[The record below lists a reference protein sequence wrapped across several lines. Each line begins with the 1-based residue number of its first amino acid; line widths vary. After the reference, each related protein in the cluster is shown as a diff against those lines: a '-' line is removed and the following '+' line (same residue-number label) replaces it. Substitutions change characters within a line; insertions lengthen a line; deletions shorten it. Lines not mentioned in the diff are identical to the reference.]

1 MAERAR
7 AYFRSEFNWETA
19 SAELFANIRSC
30 LGARKARTSEYDFSW
45 IEAGYDMRDL
55 ALPSWPSSAIGTT
68 AAVMPRTILGQ
79 WRRVRNSLLKL
90 ALNRHT
96 RRLARGFVSML
107 PRTVGSA
114 VKAKLVLALGRL
126 S

>member
-1 MAERAR
+1 
-7 AYFRSEFNWETA
+7 
-19 SAELFANIRSC
+19 
-30 LGARKARTSEYDFSW
+30 
-45 IEAGYDMRDL
+45 
-55 ALPSWPSSAIGTT
+55 
-68 AAVMPRTILGQ
+68 MPRTIPGQ
-79 WRRVRNSLLKL
+79 WRRVRTSFLKL